1 MFFNRINKPEAGYVL
16 AAATVALWAGF
27 MIVSRIGGNSVLT
40 PFDTTALRIGTA
52 AIILAPWWLPRLT
65 RPHTRLLTV
74 FQACC
79 FAALAGLSYPLLAY
93 GGFSFAPA
101 SHGAVLISG
110 LLPFFTTIFA
120 RLLLNERPGPV
131 RVMGLGLIAGG
142 VGILFGGNFLATTVD
157 ARTITGDL
165 MFVTASAVW
174 SLFGTLL
181 KRWQVRAFEV
191 TLAVVCIGTLVYLP
205 IYVLLLPK
213 NIAAAPWEQIALQS
227 VFQGILVVCVAI
239 WTYTKATELIG
250 ASKMAV
256 ILSSVP
262 AMGAL
267 LAIPILGE
275 SLSSAAAVGVALTT
289 MGALIGALARQ
300 PIEVKSVEPR

>member
-1 MFFNRINKPEAGYVL
+1 MSIKRLDTPETGYVL
-16 AAATVALWAGF
+16 AAVTVSLWAGF

-52 AIILAPWWLPRLT
+52 AIVLAPWWLPRLI
-65 RPHTRLLTV
+65 RPHTRLLTI
-74 FQACC
+74 FQAGT
-79 FAALAGLSYPLLAY
+79 FASLAGLSYPLLAY
-93 GGFSFAPA
+93 GGFSMAPA

-110 LLPFFTTIFA
+110 LLPFFTTLFA
-120 RLLLNERPGPV
+120 KLLLGERPSRV
-131 RVMGLGLIAGG
+131 RLIGLTLIASG
-142 VGILFGGNFLATTVD
+142 VATLFVGNFLAAQVD

-174 SLFGTLL
+174 SLFGILL

-191 TLAVVCIGTLVYLP
+191 TLAVVCIGTLAYLP
-205 IYVLLLPK
+205 TYVLFLPK
-213 NIAAAPWEQIALQS
+213 NIQAAPLEQIALQS
-227 VFQGILVVCVAI
+227 LFQGVLVVCIAI

-256 ILSSVP
+256 ILSCVP
-262 AMGAL
+262 ATGAL

-275 SLSSAAAVGVALTT
+275 ELTSTAALGVVLTT
-289 MGALIGALARQ
+289 MGALIGALARP
-300 PIEVKSVEPR
+300 PIAAR

>member
-1 MFFNRINKPEAGYVL
+1 MRLNPTGPEAGYLL
-16 AAATVALWAGF
+16 AALTVLLWAGF

-52 AIILAPWWLPRLT
+52 AIVLAPWWVPRLI
-65 RPHTRLLTV
+65 RPQTRLLTV
-74 FQACC
+74 FQASC

-93 GGFSFAPA
+93 GGFSLAPA

-110 LLPFFTTIFA
+110 LLPFFTTVFA
-120 RLLLNERPGPV
+120 RILLNERPSKA
-131 RVMGLGLIAGG
+131 RLFGLGLIGCG
-142 VGILFGGNFLATTVD
+142 VGILFAGNFFASSID
-157 ARTITGDL
+157 ARTITGGL
-165 MFVTASAVW
+165 MFVAASVVW

-191 TLAVVCIGTLVYLP
+191 TLAVVCIATLVYLP
-205 IYVLLLPK
+205 TYVIFLPK
-213 NIAAAPWEQIALQS
+213 NIQAATWEQIALQS
-227 VFQGILVVCVAI
+227 VFQGILVVCIAI

-250 ASKMAV
+250 ASKLAV

-275 SLSSAAAVGVALTT
+275 SLTAAAALGVAMTS

-300 PIEVKSVEPR
+300 PDKLKPVELR